1 MNEREYFLSSEV
13 EKLIDKY
20 ENLNLG
26 WNKFKVKLRDIIT
39 EYGE

>member
-20 ENLNLG
+20 ENLNLD
-26 WNKFKVKLRDIIT
+26 WNKFKVKLRDIIS
-39 EYGE
+39 EQ

>member
-26 WNKFKVKLRDIIT
+26 WNKFKVKLRDIIS
-39 EYGE
+39 EQ